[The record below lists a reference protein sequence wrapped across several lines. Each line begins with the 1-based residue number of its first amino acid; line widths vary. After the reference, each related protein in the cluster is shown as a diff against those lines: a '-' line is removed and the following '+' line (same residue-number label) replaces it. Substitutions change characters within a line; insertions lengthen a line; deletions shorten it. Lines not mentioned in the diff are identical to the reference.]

1 MFYNFADDDNSSL
14 LQKEWNV
21 VPTADG
27 SVVIHLNVVV
37 VVVVVALLFF
47 EEFLKRNSSTLE
59 RIFTAL
65 PFHC

>member
-37 VVVVVALLFF
+37 VVVVVALLFWG
-47 EEFLKRNSSTLE
+47 EL
-59 RIFTAL
+59 I
-65 PFHC
+65 

>member
-27 SVVIHLNVVV
+27 SVVTHLNVVV
-37 VVVVVALLFF
+37 VAVVALLFWGGIN
-47 EEFLKRNSSTLE
+47 LKRKSTLE